1 MVRVAVERMERSR
14 VKLEVDVGVEEV
26 ERAWQAA
33 VKHVVGRTVIPG
45 FRKGKAPL
53 TLVERH
59 VGRAALREET
69 LDRLLPEAYN
79 RAVEQA
85 QVEPVGLPDVEVLDF
100 EDGQGLRFAA
110 TVDVRPEF
118 RLGTYRGLGIEI
130 AATEITPAMVERE
143 IEDWRDLHGHLE
155 DREQEAVRSGLLA
168 LVAQRVVPAAGD
180 LDRAEEKLRLVDVNS
195 PELPQA
201 MKEALVGAKVGDVRE
216 FMVSLPATESEPSQE
231 VRVRVQVKAVK
242 EKILP
247 PLDAEFARTAA
258 NVATL
263 EELTETVKNK
273 LSVAAREEAISRARM
288 SIVNQ
293 VVAGSSADLPESMIN
308 RRYADLQAK
317 LMEDLRRFRMDLA
330 EYLRVLGA
338 DRERLESDMRERARR
353 EVMCDLVLDAVAAAE
368 DLAATREEQESAY
381 QALAKSLGVGVEAAR
396 KAVPSDSIARTLN
409 RDKAVDFLLRANTI
423 GGPTVEE
430 AGT

>member
-33 VKHVVGRTVIPG
+33 VKHVVGRTAVPG

-59 VGRAALREET
+59 VGRATLREET
-69 LDRLLPEAYN
+69 LDRLLPEAYS

-110 TVDVRPEF
+110 TVDVRPEVK
-118 RLGTYRGLGIEI
+118 LGTYRGLGTEI
-130 AATEITPAMVERE
+130 APTEVTPAMVERE
-143 IEDWRDLHGHLE
+143 IEGLRDLHAHLE

-168 LVAQRVVPAAGD
+168 LVAHRMAPAAGD
-180 LDRAEEKLRLVDVNS
+180 LDRAEEKLRLVNVDA
-195 PELPQA
+195 PELPPA
-201 MKEALVGAKVGDVRE
+201 MKEALMGAKVGDGRE
-216 FMVSLPATESEPSQE
+216 FTVSLPATEAELSQD
-231 VRVRVQVKAVK
+231 VWIRLQVKAVK
-242 EKILP
+242 EKIVP
-247 PLDAEFARTAA
+247 PLDDEFARTAA

-263 EELTETVKNK
+263 EELTQTVKNK
-273 LSVAAREEAISRARM
+273 LSVAAREEAISRART
-288 SIVNQ
+288 SIVDQ
-293 VVAGSSADLPESMIN
+293 VIAGSSADLPESMVN
-308 RRYADLQAK
+308 RRYADLQAR
-317 LMEDLRRFRMDLA
+317 LTEDLRRFRMDLA

-338 DRERLESDMRERARR
+338 DREHLESDMRERARR
-353 EVMCDLVLDAVAAAE
+353 EVMRDLVLDAVVAAE
-368 DLAATREEQESAY
+368 DLAATREEEESAY
-381 QALAKSLGVGVEAAR
+381 QALAKSLGVGIETAR
-396 KAVPSDSIARTLN
+396 ERVSSDSMARALN
-409 RDKAVDFLLRANTI
+409 RDKAVDFLLRANTS
-423 GGPTVEE
+423 GGQTVEE